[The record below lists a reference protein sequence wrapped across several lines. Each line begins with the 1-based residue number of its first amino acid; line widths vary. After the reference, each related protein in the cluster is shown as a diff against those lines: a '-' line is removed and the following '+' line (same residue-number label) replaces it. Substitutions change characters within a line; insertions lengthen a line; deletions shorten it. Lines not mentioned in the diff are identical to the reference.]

1 LVSYFTDYSQFET
14 KESDPFDRITNDC
27 FYLCVMNIEERK
39 NAFVQLGKVLSNFA
53 DKNLWQSHS
62 CGLTKEEWEDFETVV
77 VKAKVLNPWFVED
90 QVRKAIGGIVSML
103 DKTKLEEWIDSYE
116 SLEETN
122 KKIGVVM
129 AGNIPIVGFHDF
141 LCVLIS
147 GNKIIA
153 KLSKED
159 RVLLPAISQILIKI
173 EPRFADY
180 VEFVEKLEGFD
191 AVIATGSNNSARYFE
206 SYFKAYPNIIRKN
219 RTSVA
224 VFHGSET
231 EEELASF
238 AEDVF
243 LYFGKGCRNVT
254 KIFVP
259 TDFDLD
265 KLFKAFYPYQE
276 IVNHNKYANNYDYN
290 KAVYLMNQV
299 ELLENGFLLL
309 KEDEALHSPLSVL
322 NYEFYDSIQKVTE
335 RLENEKESIQCVV
348 GSQFVPFGK
357 AQCPEVYDY
366 ADGVDTLEFLL
377 TIK

>member
-1 LVSYFTDYSQFET
+1 
-14 KESDPFDRITNDC
+14 
-27 FYLCVMNIEERK
+27 MNIEERK
-39 NAFVQLGKVLSNFA
+39 NAFVQLGNVLSNFTN
-53 DKNLWQSHS
+53 KNHWESHA
-62 CGLTKEEWEDFETVV
+62 CGLTKEEFEDFETTIVR
-77 VKAKVLNPWFVED
+77 AKVLNPWFQED
-90 QVRKAIGGIVSML
+90 QVRKAIGGIVAML
-103 DKTKLEEWIDSYE
+103 NKSKLEAWIDSYE

-129 AGNIPIVGFHDF
+129 AGNIPAVGFHDF

-147 GNKIIA
+147 GNIVVA

-159 RVLLPAISQILIKI
+159 KVLIPAIAEILIKL
-173 EPRFADY
+173 EPRFAKS
-180 VEFVEKLEGFD
+180 VQFVEKLEEFD

-206 SYFKAYPNIIRKN
+206 TYFKDYPNIIRKN

-224 VFHGSET
+224 IFNGDET
-231 EEELASF
+231 EEELRAF

-259 TDFDLD
+259 KGFDLD
-265 KLFKAFYPYQE
+265 RLFKAFYPYQE

-299 ELLENGFLLL
+299 ELIENGFLLL
-309 KEDEALHSPLSVL
+309 KEDKSLHSPLSVL
-322 NYEFYDSIQKVTE
+322 NYEFYDS
-335 RLENEKESIQCVV
+335 LEEVKKTLEIKKESIQCVV
-348 GSQFVPFGK
+348 GSEFVPFGK
-357 AQCPEVYDY
+357 SQNPEVNDY

-377 TIK
+377 SIT